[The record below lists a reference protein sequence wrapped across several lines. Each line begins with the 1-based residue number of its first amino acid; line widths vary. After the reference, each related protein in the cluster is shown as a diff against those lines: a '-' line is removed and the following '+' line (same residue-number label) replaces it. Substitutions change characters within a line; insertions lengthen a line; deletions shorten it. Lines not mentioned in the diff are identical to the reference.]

1 VLIVAAIKQQILE
14 YKHLKPINLSVLYCK
29 RRVSSKARVCLAE
42 ESSKRREKKDTDLA
56 SMMRVR
62 GKFWF
67 LLLWPCFAA
76 ETSMM
81 ILFLDIIPAA
91 LIPL

>member
-1 VLIVAAIKQQILE
+1 LGAEEDSKDGLNKGLKQGTWVLG
-14 YKHLKPINLSVLYCK
+14 
-29 RRVSSKARVCLAE
+29 SSKAR
-42 ESSKRREKKDTDLA
+42 KKMDLA
-56 SMMRVR
+56 SMMKVR